1 MANAIPTTAT
11 GTWYYSEPVAPKNG
25 EPRAEVNREA
35 EQGWMEVI
43 DDLLSYRN
51 YEDDY
56 DGEGSVAPSKELIDS
71 AIILANS
78 LRESGELPAD
88 MVVPGVNGTIYF
100 EWHTPTEYREIEVR
114 SAHEAIRTSIPKGQ
128 SESHT
133 TQLFLQR

>member
-1 MANAIPTTAT
+1 
-11 GTWYYSEPVAPKNG
+11 
-25 EPRAEVNREA
+25 
-35 EQGWMEVI
+35 MEVI